1 MDIVD
6 NYFNKYA
13 CNNVDLDFI
22 LIQRITNNIEN
33 KIDDTTNKTEECV
46 NKTEECVNKTE
57 ECVNKTEECV
67 NKTEECVNKTEEYVN
82 KTEECINKTDEN
94 IDKPSELINILK
106 INKLLNYNNNNLL
119 SENIRLK
126 NENNELLQ
134 LLNNVIK
141 TDPDNKDYYKIKVK
155 IISKINR
162 DLRTKCL
169 FPFNNLL
176 SL

>member
-13 CNNVDLDFI
+13 CNNVDLDYI

-33 KIDDTTNKTEECV
+33 KTEENTNKTEENTNKTDDNT
-46 NKTEECVNKTE
+46 NKTEEN
-57 ECVNKTEECV
+57 
-67 NKTEECVNKTEEYVN
+67 
-82 KTEECINKTDEN
+82 IN
-94 IDKPSELINILK
+94 KPSEILNMLK
-106 INKLLNYNNNNLL
+106 MNKLLSYNNNNLL
-119 SENIRLK
+119 SENLRLK

-134 LLNNVIK
+134 LLNNIIK